1 MFDEVTAAL
10 DPATVRDV
18 LVVIEELAREGM
30 TCILVTH
37 EMGFARGMS
46 DCVYS
51 MDSGVIV
58 EHGPPEQIFGQPRD
72 ERTRG
77 FLEHVL

>member
-1 MFDEVTAAL
+1 
-10 DPATVRDV
+10 
-18 LVVIEELAREGM
+18 
-30 TCILVTH
+30 
-37 EMGFARGMS
+37 
-46 DCVYS
+46 